1 MKDYGSCSLFTSYQL
16 LTGTLNETNLR
27 SDVEPAFEI
36 SEGVSS
42 NNSEFL
48 LPNTYCAVAADKVST
63 ETVWFIKINN
73 SMKATED
80 VTDTDTVTD
89 DYSHTIPA
97 GNEYLEGCFL
107 EKHESSAKGYYYK
120 LDRKKTFFYCESVV
134 YAYVQFKETK
144 KGMFI
149 SNIEY
154 VEMLNYVNTVDS
166 HSYNLSVTLISYYLL
181 N

>member
-1 MKDYGSCSLFTSYQL
+1 M

-27 SDVEPAFEI
+27 SDVETALFEI

-48 LPNTYCAVAADKVST
+48 LPITYCAVAADKVST

-73 SMKATED
+73 SMKSTED
-80 VTDTDTVTD
+80 VTD

-107 EKHESSAKGYYYK
+107 EKDESSAKGYYYK

-134 YAYVQFKETK
+134 YPFVQFKETK
-144 KGMFI
+144 KGMFV
-149 SNIEY
+149 SIEY
-154 VEMLNYVNTVDS
+154 VEVLNYVE
-166 HSYNLSVTLISYYLL
+166 HSGFSFL
-181 N
+181 

>member
-1 MKDYGSCSLFTSYQL
+1 MKYSGSCSLFTSYQL

-48 LPNTYCAVAADKVST
+48 LPNTYCAIAADKVST

-80 VTDTDTVTD
+80 VTD

-97 GNEYLEGCFL
+97 GNEYLEGCFFG
-107 EKHESSAKGYYYK
+107 EA
-120 LDRKKTFFYCESVV
+120 
-134 YAYVQFKETK
+134 
-144 KGMFI
+144 
-149 SNIEY
+149 
-154 VEMLNYVNTVDS
+154 
-166 HSYNLSVTLISYYLL
+166 
-181 N
+181 